1 MKFELFEKFRS
12 TRKSIADVKDILS
25 MVKDKIGLDEMLYY
39 SIYLCVYEIFINA
52 VFHGNKI
59 DPSKYVEL
67 YIVFDNNI
75 LTIDIVDQG
84 EGFVVEKVPN
94 PLTAENILRDSG
106 RGIFIAT
113 NFADS
118 IKFQKNQRGFCS
130 RLSFDI
136 SKQKQNKK

>member
-12 TRKSIADVKDILS
+12 TRKSIADVKNILS
-25 MVKDKIGLDEMLYY
+25 MVKEKIGLDEMLYY

-59 DPSKYVEL
+59 DSSKYVEL
-67 YIVFDNNI
+67 YIVFEKNI

-84 EGFVVEKVPN
+84 EGFVLEAVPN
-94 PLTAENILRDSG
+94 PLAAENMLRDSG

-118 IKFQKNQRGFCS
+118 IKFQKDQRGFCTQ
-130 RLSFDI
+130 LSFDI
-136 SKQKQNKK
+136 NKQNKKS